1 MLANQPRWHV
11 TWHRAWHSHKSSSS
25 IRTHIFI
32 VFLVLLV
39 LGIMLLPTFLK
50 RWILHDSRSLGS
62 IGLRDLS

>member
-1 MLANQPRWHV
+1 MLANQPRWRV
-11 TWHRAWHSHKSSSS
+11 TWHSHESSSS
-25 IRTHIFI
+25 VRTHIFI

-50 RWILHDSRSLGS
+50 RWILHDSRSLES